1 MFNILLTGA
10 SGFIGSNILNKI
22 KLENKV
28 YVIQK
33 KKSKI
38 KIKKD
43 KNINV
48 IEFNNFDSLH
58 KKLKKIRVNTIIHC
72 ATHYKKN
79 HKFKDIEKFNQS
91 NILLGNIILENLQN
105 LKAKKFINF
114 TTTWEAENGQMSNPK
129 NLYAAYKSS
138 FNCLLEFYKKQ
149 FPQVTFVDLAIV
161 DTFGENDNRQKIINT
176 LKKNYNTNKITKII
190 SKRLYLN
197 LINVADIVS
206 AVKLIIDKNYK
217 SGKYILKNHNFIS
230 ILKLINFINKN
241 SKKKIK
247 VKWLSNIKIRDKFL
261 KYKKLKNWKPKKSG
275 IVNIKDLILNK

>member
-38 KIKKD
+38 KINKD
-43 KNINV
+43 KNINI

-79 HKFKDIEKFNQS
+79 HKFKDIGKFNQS
-91 NILLGNIILENLQN
+91 NILLGNIILENLQK

-129 NLYAAYKSS
+129 NLYAAYKNS

-149 FPQVTFVDLAIV
+149 FPQVTFVDLVIV

-206 AVKLIIDKNYK
+206 AVKLIIDKNFK

>member
-28 YVIQK
+28 FVIQRK
-33 KKSKI
+33 KAKI

-48 IEFNNFDSLH
+48 IEFNNFESLD
-58 KKLKKIRVNTIIHC
+58 KKLKKIRANVIIHC

-79 HKFKDIEKFNQS
+79 HELKDIEKFNQS

-114 TTTWEAENGQMSNPK
+114 TTTWEAENGQMNNPK

-138 FNCLLEFYKKQ
+138 FNCLLEYYKKQ
-149 FPQVTFVDLAIV
+149 FPKVKFIELVIV
-161 DTFGENDNRQKIINT
+161 DTFGKNDNRQKIINT

-197 LINVADIVS
+197 LINVVDIVD

-241 SKKKIK
+241 SIKKIK
-247 VKWLSNIKIRDKFL
+247 VKWLSRIKMRDKFF
-261 KYKKLKNWKPKKSG
+261 KYKKLKNWKPKKSS
-275 IVNIKDLILNK
+275 IVNIKDLILNN